1 MTVRRLIQNP
11 LYKGTAVMHKT
22 HYDFELK
29 KQCCLPKEQWIYHE
43 NRIPAIVSEK
53 LWQAANDALKCPEK
67 QKSGKRTKRKKPAA
81 AALP

>member
-1 MTVRRLIQNP
+1 
-11 LYKGTAVMHKT
+11 MHKT

-53 LWQAANDALKCPEK
+53 LWQAANDALNARKSKSQAKE
-67 QKSGKRTKRKKPAA
+67 QKEKKPAA